1 MSRLDRVKR
10 AIGGTISMSPID
22 IELQGYLDL
31 MYGPCDADVSEDE
44 AAPMNSDVKD
54 PLEFWSNHSASFKIL
69 FRMVRR
75 VFPISPCSTD
85 IERFFSTTGF
95 ICADHRG
102 RFLPNTINMLASLNS
117 WLRTK
122 YGYNRSR
129 RQQKSADTCQRFTS
143 INLALQLIPGVEL
156 ENDDDSEEEDDD
168 L

>member
-1 MSRLDRVKR
+1 MLRIQWNSGL
-10 AIGGTISMSPID
+10 AIQQALRSCFD
-22 IELQGYLDL
+22 WF
-31 MYGPCDADVSEDE
+31 E
-44 AAPMNSDVKD
+44 A
-54 PLEFWSNHSASFKIL
+54 
-69 FRMVRR
+69 R

-102 RFLPNTINMLASLNS
+102 SLLPDTINMLASLNS

-122 YGYNRSR
+122 HGYNRSR

-143 INLALQLIPGVEL
+143 INLALQLIPGPEL
-156 ENDDDSEEEDDD
+156 ENEDDSEEEG